1 MVVSL
6 LPQPAQQHIAGDHR
20 FAVPTVRPLPRPP
33 VVQAQNVW

>member
-6 LPQPAQQHIAGDHR
+6 LPKPQQHLAGDHR

-33 VVQAQNVW
+33 LVQAPNVW